1 MKLIANQTFVLNDEY
16 YFENDEVKVND
27 FDTIV
32 RLNEK
37 GFIKP
42 LTLKELVEL
51 KKDIQSKSI
60 NKEEKKCNN

>member
-42 LTLKELVEL
+42 LTLKELIEL
-51 KKDIQSKSI
+51 KKDIQSKSM